1 MPGTE
6 GSSPPGNGWN
16 QYQRLVMSELER
28 LDKAISKASEDGSAA
43 TEKAQKAVEKA
54 IEKLSTAN
62 DNHHADIKAGVQA
75 NKLEIT
81 KLQMKAGLWGALAG
95 MLPSVAVILFWLAKA
110 GGG

>member
-1 MPGTE
+1 MSDSDTT
-6 GSSPPGNGWN
+6 SSTPGNGWN
-16 QYQRLVMSELER
+16 QYQKLVMSELER

-62 DNHHADIKAGVQA
+62 DNHHADIKAGVLA

-95 MLPSVAVILFWLAKA
+95 MLPSVAVILFWLAK
-110 GGG
+110 GG